1 MFGTL
6 EEKLE
11 FLFPGGLME
20 FRSRFT
26 FNMDYEKSIPKILK
40 KEIKDINSAEDLF
53 NLIND
58 IIEHFNKG
66 TFFKNED
73 LDRTI
78 CAILSNVDRK
88 IINNF
93 TEENI
98 KTLFEIGIKQ
108 ELSDLIHL
116 STVALVIKKKNPKSV
131 LDFNEVFPKV
141 LKEQKEIDDRDNLDQ
156 EQREKH
162 IAKVNFNFK
171 NDYHVY
177 NFINEEGEHI
187 YSLMIE
193 DQAKYDETG
202 DFPKYKVKLNLET
215 YEVLSIEKIEHKS
228 INEIINGID
237 KVPVVEENN

>member
-1 MFGTL
+1 MITTGTKSKRVIAIICVIVIVISIIFSL
-6 EEKLE
+6 INPLYMQ
-11 FLFPGGLME
+11 GLKINY
-20 FRSRFT
+20 SRFT
-26 FNMDYEKSIPKILK
+26 SIFVEPFFIY
-40 KEIKDINSAEDLF
+40 A
-53 NLIND
+53 
-58 IIEHFNKG
+58 IIS
-66 TFFKNED
+66 
-73 LDRTI
+73 I
-78 CAILSNVDRK
+78 ILSMINGSDGGKFSLIMKIVSIIGGAGFGILFAGICYFTSLTPALSFLNKNFSYEDR
-88 IINNF
+88 
-93 TEENI
+93 
-98 KTLFEIGIKQ
+98 Q
-108 ELSDLIHL
+108 LIRYRTMTYG
-116 STVALVIKKKNPKSV
+116 SN
-131 LDFNEVFPKV
+131 DFNEVFPKV

-202 DFPKYKVKLNLET
+202 DFPKYEVKVNLET

-228 INEIINGID
+228 INEIFNDID